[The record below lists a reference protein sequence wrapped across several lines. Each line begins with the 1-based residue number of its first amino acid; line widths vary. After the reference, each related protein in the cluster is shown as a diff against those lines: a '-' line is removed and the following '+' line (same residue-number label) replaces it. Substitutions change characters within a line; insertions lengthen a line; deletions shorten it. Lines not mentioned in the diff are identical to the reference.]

1 MGTVTAGAKAGLEP
15 LKTGQLKAYKEFYV
29 TEEIAAML
37 LCGNFAAISGVHI
50 DQIEEHEIMLIMELY
65 VNLSKE
71 LIEKLKMKEQ

>member
-1 MGTVTAGAKAGLEP
+1 
-15 LKTGQLKAYKEFYV
+15 
-29 TEEIAAML
+29 ML